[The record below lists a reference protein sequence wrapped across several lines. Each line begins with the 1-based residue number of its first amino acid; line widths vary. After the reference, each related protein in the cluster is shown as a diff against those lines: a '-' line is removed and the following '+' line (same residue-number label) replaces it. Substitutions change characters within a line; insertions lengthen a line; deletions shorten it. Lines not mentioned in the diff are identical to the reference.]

1 MFQQKEVFFW
11 ILCKTTITQSL
22 NVLFSSARP
31 LCRSLLQSNF
41 PWKFCSSTGV
51 LCLVMYQSTLLCQ
64 TDTKQGWQGK
74 GSAYSACIC
83 VCVHTCVC
91 FTGNKRLVLFPATD
105 IRIIYPHV
113 LNSLFPKLS
122 GENKCLHLITRTSI
136 SISLKF
142 GQKSPIV
149 STLFVPNF
157 VILPLMGFAFQ
168 VGTEEK
174 A

>member
-1 MFQQKEVFFW
+1 M
-11 ILCKTTITQSL
+11 
-22 NVLFSSARP
+22 
-31 LCRSLLQSNF
+31 
-41 PWKFCSSTGV
+41 
-51 LCLVMYQSTLLCQ
+51 
-64 TDTKQGWQGK
+64 
-74 GSAYSACIC
+74 
-83 VCVHTCVC
+83 
-91 FTGNKRLVLFPATD
+91 LVLFPAAD

-168 VGTEEK
+168 VGTDEK